1 LKKKRKIHKD
11 KNGREFIK
19 QSYFVGGKQKFHR
32 VYLIDGIPEEEFYEQ
47 NASDIDHLMNGD
59 YWLISY
65 EKENSDSIEDSEKQK
80 DRSPDNRNDELPF

>member
-1 LKKKRKIHKD
+1 MKKKRKIHKD

>member
-1 LKKKRKIHKD
+1 MKKKRKIHKD

-19 QSYFVGGKQKFHR
+19 QSYFIGGKQKFRR